1 MSHKIIRKEKLSAE
15 NFLFEIEARNV
26 SERFKAGQFVII
38 RIHDSG
44 ERIPLTVAE
53 INPDRGSV
61 TLIFQVVGKTT
72 AEMSRLN
79 VGDALANCVGPLG
92 NPTHVDKF
100 GRVICVGGGTGI
112 ACIYPIVKALAT
124 SGNKVLSILGARTK
138 SLLLLETEMRSYCVG
153 TYITTDDGSK
163 GRKGFVTD
171 VLSELIEEYAETDGV
186 QRVFAIGPPL
196 MMKKVAEVTRPFD
209 IQTIVSLNTI
219 MIDGTGMCGSCR
231 VFIDG
236 KMKLACIDGPEF
248 DAHKVNFDDVISRLS
263 MFKEK
268 ETKAMN
274 EFLKKKGKQ
283 KE

>member
-1 MSHKIIRKEKLSAE
+1 MSHKIIRKEKLSTE

-38 RIHDSG
+38 RLHDSG

-53 INPDRGSV
+53 VNPDRGTV

-72 AEMSRLN
+72 AEMSLLK

-124 SGNKVLSILGARTK
+124 SGNKVLSILGARSK

-171 VLSELIEEYAETDGV
+171 VLAELIEEYAETDGV

-209 IQTIVSLNTI
+209 IPTIVSLNTI

-274 EFLKKKGKQ
+274 EFLKKKGGQ

>member
-1 MSHKIIRKEKLSAE
+1 MSHKILRKEKLSAE

-38 RIHDSG
+38 RLHDSG

-53 INPDRGSV
+53 VNPDRGTV

-79 VGDALANCVGPLG
+79 VDNTLANCVGPLG

-124 SGNKVLSILGARTK
+124 SGNKVLSILGARTQ

-153 TYITTDDGSK
+153 THITTDDGSK

-196 MMKKVAEVTRPFD
+196 MMKKVAEVTRPYD
-209 IQTIVSLNTI
+209 IPTIVSLNTI

-274 EFLKKKGKQ
+274 EFLKRKGGQ
-283 KE
+283 QA